1 MPTHRRALLALGTL
15 ALASCTPSV
24 NMEAE
29 RALLRQADEWYTA
42 TANAGDVDGLTALY
56 AEDATRYSPSGES
69 TTGIDAMRAFAEGVA
84 STPGFNIT
92 AQRLVL
98 EVGEGGD
105 MGYTLNLLE
114 LSVTGPDGDPVI
126 QQLRDF
132 HLWRKEADGA
142 WRIVEDIWQVLGD

>member
-1 MPTHRRALLALGTL
+1 MPTHCRALLSLGAL
-15 ALASCTPSV
+15 ALASCAPSV
-24 NMEAE
+24 NLEAE
-29 RALLRQADEWYTA
+29 RALLQQADEWYTA

-69 TTGIDAMRAFAEGVA
+69 TTGIEAMRAFAEGVA

-92 AQRLVL
+92 TQRLAL

-142 WRIVEDIWQVLGD
+142 WRIVEDIWQVLEG

>member
-1 MPTHRRALLALGTL
+1 MPTHRRASLALGAL

-69 TTGIDAMRAFAEGVA
+69 TTGID
-84 STPGFNIT
+84 
-92 AQRLVL
+92 
-98 EVGEGGD
+98 
-105 MGYTLNLLE
+105 
-114 LSVTGPDGDPVI
+114 GDPVI

-132 HLWRKEADGA
+132 HLWRKEADGV